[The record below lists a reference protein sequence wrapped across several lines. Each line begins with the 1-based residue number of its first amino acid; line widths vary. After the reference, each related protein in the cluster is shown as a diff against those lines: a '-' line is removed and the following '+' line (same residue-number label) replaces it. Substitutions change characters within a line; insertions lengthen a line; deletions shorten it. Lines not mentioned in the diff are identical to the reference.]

1 MQITPCARLMHYAEL
16 LQGTLFAA
24 LETAVGCLSEKSRL
38 LIAVLEMVPL
48 ARQLP
53 CARGW
58 LGPPAKDRQALVSAF
73 IAKSVYGLS
82 TTRQLLQHLH
92 TDRQL
97 RCLCGWTSARQIPHE
112 STFSRAFQEFSET
125 ELPQRLHE
133 ARIMHTQQG
142 RLIGHIARDSAA
154 IEAREHFDRSPKH
167 KSVPKRKRGGVRK
180 GERALSERRLPR
192 QRRQSLTE
200 MLEELPRHC
209 SLGVKKGSSEHQQC
223 WRGYKLHVDVADG
236 QIPIS
241 CLLTAASLHDS
252 QAAIPLAT
260 MTAQRVTSLYDL
272 MDCAYDANHIRAH
285 SRSLGHVPLIA
296 VRGCEAPIPK
306 QVQASLRRYHQRR
319 QVPTRYA
326 RNSFPSR
333 LPTALPGTDYGGT
346 SLQPSK
352 RRVRRPSGPGARSQQ
367 DHGASD
373 VRRTRLDGRSTAET
387 HRLGRRFFPEITL
400 RLPRRSRGVP
410 ARPHAAASQR
420 KALPASPKLAPKD
433 TWPAPILRILQ
444 VPHSEANF
452 GFSSFGSEL

>member
-1 MQITPCARLMHYAEL
+1 MQNTPRERLLRYGQW
-16 LQGTLFAA
+16 LQGTLFSL
-24 LETAVGCLSEKSRL
+24 LEAQAGPLWGKARL
-38 LIAVLEMVPL
+38 VVAVLEMVPL

-58 LGPPAKDRQALVSAF
+58 LGRPAKDRQALASAF

-82 TTRQLLQHLH
+82 TTRQLLQHLR

-112 STFSRAFQEFSET
+112 STFSRAFQEFAET

-133 ARIMHTQQG
+133 ALIVHTQQD
-142 RLIGHIARDSAA
+142 RLIGHIARDSTA
-154 IEAREHFDRSPKH
+154 IQARERMPASPQRKV
-167 KSVPKRKRGGVRK
+167 KAKRKRGRPRQ
-180 GERALSERRLPR
+180 GEQILSGSRLPR
-192 QRRQSLTE
+192 QRRQSLPQ
-200 MLEELPRHC
+200 MLKELPRHC

-223 WRGYKLHVDVADG
+223 WRGYKLHLDVADG

-306 QVQASLRRYHQRR
+306 QVQASLQRYHKRR
-319 QVPTRYA
+319 QAPTRYA
-326 RNSFPSR
+326 RKQPPFTPAEQQRFQERTIVERVYSR
-333 LPTALPGTDYGGT
+333 LKDEF
-346 SLQPSK
+346 
-352 RRVRRPSGPGARSQQ
+352 GARMVRLR
-367 DHGASD
+367 GANKIMAH
-373 VRRTRLDGRSTAET
+373 LM
-387 HRLGRRFFPEITL
+387 F
-400 RLPRRSRGVP
+400 GVL
-410 ARPHAAASQR
+410 
-420 KALPASPKLAPKD
+420 ALTVDQLLKL
-433 TWPAPILRILQ
+433 T
-444 VPHSEANF
+444 
-452 GFSSFGSEL
+452 G